1 MKKTVSIILI
11 ATLAVSSAVGVA
23 AGVSKYLSSNT
34 SAQLETRPTITQ
46 KVTETSKPTVAQTQT
61 ETKVENTYVE
71 EDTPVVQTKVE
82 DDYDISVVN
91 TCYRNMSN
99 PDHCSI
105 EINNQYGN
113 TLDFTI
119 TSSNENYSK
128 IATANVSVT
137 FDNVDEYGIPYG
149 TSSFEYT
156 DSFGSSGTGV
166 IDFNSCRIILDI
178 NQEYNSG
185 SPWNISNASGKFL

>member
-11 ATLAVSSAVGVA
+11 GTLAVSSAVGVA

-46 KVTETSKPTVAQTQT
+46 KVTEISKPTVAQTQT
-61 ETKVENTYVE
+61 ETKVENTYIE
-71 EDTPVVQTKVE
+71 EDTPVVQTNVE

>member
-71 EDTPVVQTKVE
+71 EDTPVVQTNVE